1 MLHVKQIK
9 IKLSTNMNKEEFD
22 LTFSKIYDPAPGE
35 RSRKIL
41 ISEYPFFTAD
51 VKYDEKFLQSKPYY
65 KILSIFFGKKQFI
78 KAITKNTNPV
88 ITTDP
93 ATIMKNAN
101 ENIMTMLR
109 LLFPISYPIKN
120 NLNTSYRKY
129 FLNQPPAI
137 SLESI
142 DVKSMFSSGEI
153 TPLGKRTYSYLKMQS
168 GICTV
173 SEVIWLNDVLNNK
186 LYRELIDKI
195 IEYTDWKEKQA
206 TVIDEDIKKTSDKL
220 LEGLTASGT
229 GTGTS
234 ELLITSDDRDELA
247 NQKRIYN
254 PDDMKKDIM
263 DIIKKYVTIDTAPG
277 KAEKFDE
284 ELGFMVDYFIDTHI
298 KGSASN
304 PITQFVRLKDKFDFI
319 YTNPQGKSDLF
330 VLHKRYNGADKTAQI
345 ANITR
350 EKTSK
355 ETELNKLTKGYING
369 PENRDEFVFGKAQL
383 TGYIDNLK
391 AAIKYVEENQF
402 DNRLARTTVF
412 SAIEQQKYKD
422 DLENILDNVDYPRGM
437 GSLIVTKD
445 KNYTPAKFKNV
456 TSGAGMRAILNE
468 LETRL
473 ENAKAYLKTIDEKIQ
488 TLNAEIV
495 VIDAQVTELNQANPN
510 IFLFKDE
517 SDGPQE
523 SIVQLKKDNG
533 PTITK
538 MQEEIFKKVITR
550 YNRFQDT
557 RNSPDLRGQYAEID
571 TDIDIIVDE
580 LTKLEDA
587 VKSSTADNPLLP
599 KTILD
604 ITAPIKKSF
613 DKLVAGNKISI
624 SRTIGDKLTK
634 IINLSNDIQF
644 YTQLQSIFFKP
655 TTTGIF
661 VDYEKSLDPNDIFTK
676 KIIAELTQ
684 QKYANFKKMV
694 DYIRERFLKNE
705 VTSLNDELTKT
716 MAKYFKNESNDFYDS
731 VVKPADELI
740 NSGKKQDFESLKHL
754 WEVSV
759 TSLKSAEL
767 ENEYEISVYMELIEG
782 ELNSKNQS
790 GIKCQYLNDEL
801 IRRFEDLMDEEP
813 SYGPPANPQAFSI
826 AKAKEEVIKHK
837 QEQKEELE
845 SALNA
850 NAKKTND
857 NPTQQGGK
865 RLTKSHR
872 FSKQNCEVF
881 RTPSRSGRNTRKL
894 QKK

>member
-1 MLHVKQIK
+1 
-9 IKLSTNMNKEEFD
+9 
-22 LTFSKIYDPAPGE
+22 
-35 RSRKIL
+35 
-41 ISEYPFFTAD
+41 
-51 VKYDEKFLQSKPYY
+51 
-65 KILSIFFGKKQFI
+65 
-78 KAITKNTNPV
+78 
-88 ITTDP
+88 
-93 ATIMKNAN
+93 
-101 ENIMTMLR
+101 
-109 LLFPISYPIKN
+109 
-120 NLNTSYRKY
+120 
-129 FLNQPPAI
+129 
-137 SLESI
+137 
-142 DVKSMFSSGEI
+142 MFSSGEI
-153 TPLGKRTYSYLKMQS
+153 TPMGKRTYSYLKMQS

-173 SEVIWLNDVLNNK
+173 SEAIWLNDVLNNK

-206 TVIDEDIKKTSDKL
+206 TVIDEDIKKTSDEL
-220 LEGLTASGT
+220 LKGLTASGT
-229 GTGTS
+229 GSGNS
-234 ELLITSDDRDELA
+234 KLLINVNDRDELV

-254 PDDMKKDIM
+254 PDDIKKDMM
-263 DIIKKYVTIDTAPG
+263 DIIKKYVTIDTASG

-284 ELGFMVDYFIDTHI
+284 ELGFMIDYFIDTHI
-298 KGSASN
+298 KVSNVN
-304 PITQFVRLKDKFDFI
+304 PITQIVRFKDKFDFT

-330 VLHKRYNGADKTAQI
+330 VLHKRYDGADKSAQI
-345 ANITR
+345 AKITR

-355 ETELNKLTKGYING
+355 ETELNKLING
-369 PENRDEFVFGKAQL
+369 YVNEPENMDEFVFGKAQL

-391 AAIKYVEENQF
+391 EAIKYVDENTF
-402 DNRLARTTVF
+402 ENTLAKNTVF
-412 SAIEQQKYKD
+412 TDIEKQKYKN
-422 DLENILDNVDYPRGM
+422 DLENILDNVDYPPGM
-437 GSLIVTKD
+437 DSLIVTKD

-456 TSGAGMRAILNE
+456 TSGAGMKAILNE
-468 LETRL
+468 LESRL
-473 ENAKAYLKTIDEKIQ
+473 ENAKAYVKTIDEKIQ
-488 TLNAEIV
+488 TLNAEIAAL
-495 VIDAQVTELNQANPN
+495 DEETKELGKKKPD

-517 SDGPQE
+517 SDAPPE
-523 SIVQLKKDNG
+523 TIVQLKKENG

-557 RNSPDLRGQYAEID
+557 RDSPDLRGQYAEID

-580 LTKLEDA
+580 LNKLDDA

-624 SRTIGDKLTK
+624 SRTIGNKLTN

-684 QKYANFKKMV
+684 QKYANFKKMI

-740 NSGKKQDFESLKHL
+740 NSGKKQNFYELQKL
-754 WEVSV
+754 WDVSV
-759 TSLKSAEL
+759 TSLKSTTL

-790 GIKCQYLNDEL
+790 GIKCQHLNDEL
-801 IRRFEDLMDEEP
+801 IQRFEDLMDEDS
-813 SYGPPANPQAFSI
+813 SYGPPANPRVFSI

-837 QEQKEELE
+837 QEQKEQLE
-845 SALNA
+845 TALGSNG
-850 NAKKTND
+850 KKENIK
-857 NPTQQGGK
+857 QGGK
-865 RLTKSHR
+865 RLTKSYR
-872 FSKQNCEVF
+872 SSKQNYTKKLR
-881 RTPSRSGRNTRKL
+881 RTL
-894 QKK
+894 YL